1 MFFATGSVSS
11 IDSSDTP
18 NTVTVAVDRG
28 WPDLSQS
35 TITVNLT
42 ADTQLFSVADN
53 QSSAITMAGVA
64 VGDQVALCGTV
75 DNSSGSPVYT
85 AAVVCVRVP
94 RVPHFFCVGSV
105 SATDT
110 TDTANTITLAVDH
123 GRPDLGSSIVVNVSG
138 DTQLFTAGCGQQTAI
153 TMAGVAVGDQI
164 TVRGTVDA
172 SSGSPVYTAT
182 RVCVRVPHFFCVGTV
197 SLVDT
202 TDTPNSITVAVDHA
216 RPDLGS
222 SIIANITADT
232 ELFAISDGQKS
243 AIALGQINNLDQIA
257 ICGTIDTSSGLPV
270 YTATGVFDFG
280 AAGSLPTPVCQPGSL
295 HVGANHAGR
304 GDALQVRVKVTDP
317 MPGAGTADVTLAL
330 TTVKGRKL
338 GSATVGGVTV
348 NKSTKVSF
356 RLHKALPTGT
366 YKIVAKA
373 TDWAGNRQVKAGT
386 ATLKVK

>member
-28 WPDLSQS
+28 WPDLGSS
-35 TITVNLT
+35 ITANISD
-42 ADTQLFSVADN
+42 DTQLFSVADN

-75 DNSSGSPVYT
+75 DTSSGSPVYT

-94 RVPHFFCVGSV
+94 RVSHFFCVGSV

-110 TDTANTITLAVDH
+110 TDTPNTITVAVDH
-123 GRPDLGSSIVVNVSG
+123 GRPDLGSSIVVNISG

-153 TMAGVAVGDQI
+153 TMAGVAVGDRI
-164 TVRGTVDA
+164 AVRGTVDN
-172 SSGSPVYTAT
+172 SSGSPVYTAAW
-182 RVCVRVPHFFCVGTV
+182 VCVRVPHFFCVGTV

-202 TDTPNSITVAVDHA
+202 SDTPNTITVAVDRG
-216 RPDLGS
+216 RPDLS
-222 SIIANITADT
+222 QSTITAILTADT
-232 ELFAISDGQKS
+232 QLFSFSDGQKT
-243 AIALGQINNLDQIA
+243 AITLGQITNLDHVA
-257 ICGTIDTSSGLPV
+257 LCGTIDTSSGSPV
-270 YTATGVFDFG
+270 YTASGVFDFG
-280 AAGSLPTPVCQPGSL
+280 AAGSLPTPVCRPGSL
-295 HVGANHAGR
+295 QVGANHAGR
-304 GDALQVRVKVTDP
+304 GDALKVRVKVTDP

-330 TTVKGRKL
+330 TTLKGRKL

-356 RLHKALPTGT
+356 RLHKALATGT
-366 YKIVAKA
+366 YKIVARA
-373 TDWAGNRQVKAGT
+373 TDWAGNKQVKAAT